1 MIVTPAISSI
11 EFEGKDPVSFYPC
24 QFEHPYMDD
33 AKKQDS
39 GIWRRTQWL
48 NPSVDS
54 LVSSEIID
62 VTSVWAEKSEKTPRS
77 GCGNSC
83 ITYPARITQHPT
95 MHLRLNETCRS
106 TIKPRSLVLESTNQR
121 IAKDKTINRRHLAER
136 SAENPP
142 FFPTATLKERAGG
155 L

>member
-77 GCGNSC
+77 GCGKIRASRIPPASPNIQQC
-83 ITYPARITQHPT
+83 ICDWMKPAALQ
-95 MHLRLNETCRS
+95 
-106 TIKPRSLVLESTNQR
+106 
-121 IAKDKTINRRHLAER
+121 
-136 SAENPP
+136 
-142 FFPTATLKERAGG
+142 
-155 L
+155 